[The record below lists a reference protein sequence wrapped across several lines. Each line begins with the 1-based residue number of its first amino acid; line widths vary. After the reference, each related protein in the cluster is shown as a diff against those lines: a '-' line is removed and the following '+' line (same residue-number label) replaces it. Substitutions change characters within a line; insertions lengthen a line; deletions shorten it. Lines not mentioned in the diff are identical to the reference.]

1 MGIPETVKEAP
12 WPGGPE
18 TLPGPAGSTLASW
31 HCQPQGPSLYA
42 DLKDGVFGP
51 ILWEEEGTKD
61 TSHLFTHF
69 TVPEVH
75 LRIICFGATDH
86 EIIWEGKIPF
96 RSWGISV
103 YL

>member
-1 MGIPETVKEAP
+1 ME
-12 WPGGPE
+12 
-18 TLPGPAGSTLASW
+18 
-31 HCQPQGPSLYA
+31 
-42 DLKDGVFGP
+42 
-51 ILWEEEGTKD
+51 D